1 MRNERWKDGDT
12 LSIFIPMMHAKGAS
26 MKTTPALPTGFH
38 RLAARQILAIDDA
51 SGLQIDCSAGSLWI
65 TIDHDPRDIV
75 LEPGESATDLGTGRA
90 LVYALQDAQLSVALQ
105 EEKPVRLA
113 APLRPRSLLA
123 AH

>member
-1 MRNERWKDGDT
+1 
-12 LSIFIPMMHAKGAS
+12 
-26 MKTTPALPTGFH
+26 MKTAPALPTGFH

-75 LEPGESATDLGTGRA
+75 LEPGESVADLGAGRA
-90 LVYALQDAQLSVALQ
+90 LVYALQDAQLTVAVQ
-105 EEKPVRLA
+105 EEERAVTRA
-113 APLRPRSLLA
+113 APLRPRALLA